1 METEFVLSLGDQRW
15 PLPPGAT
22 TITVGRASNAD
33 IRLQADDQISRI
45 HARLTR
51 DATTWT
57 LHDESRNGTGLN
69 GHRLTTPTPL
79 TNGDRIHIGRSILTF
94 HTPTDTTSTPPP
106 HTAPPGAAAYA
117 DPAGAAASAD
127 PAGAAAYAEPA
138 DGVSYSDAP
147 AEGGPAAQVSFPQ
160 AAGNPASISS
170 DQAAP
175 YAPADAE
182 ALGDNGYAVPDL
194 QPPVE
199 AAPTGP
205 SGGSHRAPGYPTA
218 YSSASD
224 AGAYPAEQA
233 GDSPFPRERPDGN
246 PFPAQ
251 QSGDSPFPAEHADGN
266 PFAAEQAGGGPFAA
280 QQADRNPLPAEHADG
295 SPLPAEQVG
304 GNPFEAE
311 QAGGGPFAAEGVGGG
326 SFGVGAGGEEVP
338 AEGEFDGSED
348 GPAGLVPGFE
358 RRGGGMWAAYPSA
371 DSPEPVRSPWE
382 VSGQI
387 EQSKPNW
394 NESASWPSPTD
405 RYTGADRR
413 SAQQPGNVRPDQQ
426 PITRLPNQQSPDGV
440 LGRQPGDGVPDQQSP
455 DGGPDQHAWDSRS
468 GQQPWDG
475 RSGQLHDDLP
485 GQQPP
490 GGVPSRQFPDG
501 VPGQQSPGGVPGQQ
515 SPGGVP
521 GQQFL
526 DDLLGRQSADGV
538 PGRQTGDG
546 GSDQQPHDGVPG
558 RQPVD
563 GLVDQHPYDGGP
575 DRQAWDG
582 RSGQG
587 RGGRRAHDRRGGD
600 QLEREPGQRAGF
612 AEGEREA
619 VGTVRLPRVLVVSGG
634 IVVVGLVVNLIAG
647 FFATGAGGMLR
658 WLVAPSI
665 ALVAGM
671 VLALIDA
678 AGPKPHRP
686 GRFDVPVLIA
696 IVLVLVGVGVGG
708 FALTAGTEY
717 VAGYLTGNES
727 GADRLVKP
735 VAKSGSGITV
745 TVENVTYTSH
755 FTRIE
760 VQVANS
766 GKQAFSIPIDGTTFT
781 AADGTALRADPG
793 KSSWPSRIDAGGSE
807 HGTITFKGHLP
818 DSATQAVLTFKSGT
832 TTFAVPKVFLS
843 N

>member
-1 METEFVLSLGDQRW
+1 MSL
-15 PLPPGAT
+15 P
-22 TITVGRASNAD
+22 
-33 IRLQADDQISRI
+33 
-45 HARLTR
+45 
-51 DATTWT
+51 
-57 LHDESRNGTGLN
+57 E
-69 GHRLTTPTPL
+69 
-79 TNGDRIHIGRSILTF
+79 
-94 HTPTDTTSTPPP
+94 
-106 HTAPPGAAAYA
+106 
-117 DPAGAAASAD
+117 
-127 PAGAAAYAEPA
+127 
-138 DGVSYSDAP
+138 
-147 AEGGPAAQVSFPQ
+147 
-160 AAGNPASISS
+160 AAGNPAPISS

-175 YAPADAE
+175 YAPADAEAPAE

-194 QPPVE
+194 QPPGE

-251 QSGDSPFPAEHADGN
+251 QAGGGPFPAQQSGDSPFPAEHADGN

-295 SPLPAEQVG
+295 SPLQAEQVGGNPFPAAQVG

-311 QAGGGPFAAEGVGGG
+311 HAGGNPFPAAQVGGNPFEAERAGGGPFAAEGVGGG
-326 SFGVGAGGEEVP
+326 SFGVGAGEEEVP

-348 GPAGLVPGFE
+348 GPVGLVPGFE

-387 EQSKPNW
+387 EQSAPNW

-413 SAQQPGNVRPDQQ
+413 SAQQPT
-426 PITRLPNQQSPDGV
+426 TRLPNQQSPDGV
-440 LGRQPGDGVPDQQSP
+440 PGRQSPDGVPDQQSP
-455 DGGPDQHAWDSRS
+455 VGVPDQHPRDGRSGQQPWNGRSGHPHDDLPGQQSPDGVPGRQPADGVLDQHPHDGGPDQHAWDSRS

-475 RSGQLHDDLP
+475 PSGQPDDDLP

-501 VPGQQSPGGVPGQQ
+501 VPGQHSPDDLPGQQFPGVPGQQ
-515 SPGGVP
+515 STGGVP